1 MPGPVFRHEMLSVG
15 RRSRFVVMRTLIGLL
30 MLIVVAISY
39 SAVSETTR
47 FRQNEGMISIR
58 DISQIMA
65 GFYLTFAFGT
75 IIGVIAITPAIVA
88 GAIASER
95 ERKTIEYLF
104 TSQLTNTEII
114 LDKVLARLLTIGQ
127 MVIVTLPILAILRF
141 MGGVPGEM
149 LLWHFVIL
157 FSAAMMCLAL
167 SLVASTW
174 NERTRQAISNAYSWV
189 FLWLIGGGLSLGMG
203 MLLDRSLGLY
213 FLAIPFYWLSAALLF
228 INPFVTLTTYGGV
241 ANGGLGLGFD
251 TWHVAAQCGAQV
263 LVALVLIAIC
273 ALNIRRVHVKNA
285 GKAGKTITKTSKVKR
300 RVSPFQDHPMLW
312 KEMFTSEVK
321 KSKLNWLRQFIVVM
335 LGLAIL
341 LPSVWYLF
349 ELLLSGGSGAEDYAR
364 MLLGI
369 NGGVGSL
376 IILSLGSRAASAIP
390 LEKERDTWLSLMAT
404 PISANEIVWAK
415 LLGTLYAYR
424 WHFGALFFLNII
436 GVVLS
441 PLFIIS
447 ATILVVIFLVVSSAA
462 AMVGIRT
469 SLGMQSTSKAIT
481 STTAILLTIGGGYLM
496 LLGPMLVFSGGGDPI
511 LVLFSPCI
519 PFLFGSSQL
528 PIFTSNYWDQV
539 HGVIYLALFLGTG
552 GYLALSVILF
562 QSATNLFDILHGRAP
577 NDFRRDTALRAEQQI
592 SGS

>member
-30 MLIVVAISY
+30 MLIVIAISY
-39 SAVSETTR
+39 SVVSEATR
-47 FRQNEGMISIR
+47 FTQDEGVISIR

-88 GAIASER
+88 GAISSER

-104 TSQLTNTEII
+104 TSQLTNSEII

-157 FSAAMMCLAL
+157 FSGAMMCLSL

-189 FLWLIGGGLSLGMG
+189 FLWLIGGGLSLGMASI
-203 MLLDRSLGLY
+203 LDHALD
-213 FLAIPFYWLSAALLF
+213 FEILATPFYWLGWALFF

-251 TWHVAAQCGAQV
+251 AWHVAAQCGVQL
-263 LVALVLIAIC
+263 LVAFALITIC

-300 RVSPFQDHPMLW
+300 RVSPFQDRPMLW

-321 KSKLNWLRQFIVVM
+321 KSKWNWLRQIVVGI
-335 LGLAIL
+335 LALAIL
-341 LPSVWYLF
+341 VPAIWNLI
-349 ELLLSGGSGAEDYAR
+349 ELLLRGRGAEDYAS

-369 NGGVGSL
+369 HGGVGAL
-376 IILSLGSRAASAIP
+376 IILSLSSRAASAIP

-404 PISANEIVWAK
+404 PISASEIIWAK

-424 WHFGALFFLNII
+424 WHFGALLFLNLLGIL
-436 GVVLS
+436 LS
-441 PLFIIS
+441 PS
-447 ATILVVIFLVVSSAA
+447 YILSTLLLIVILLVVSFAA
-462 AMVGIRT
+462 AMVGIRI
-469 SLGMQSTSKAIT
+469 SLGMESTSKAIT
-481 STTAILLTIGGGYLM
+481 STTAILLAIGGGYLM
-496 LLGPMLVFSGGGDPI
+496 LVGPMLAFSGGDESI
-511 LVLFSPCI
+511 LIIFSPCI

-528 PIFTSNYWDQV
+528 PVFTAYDWDQV
-539 HGVIYLALFLGTG
+539 HGVMYLALLLGTG
-552 GYLALSVILF
+552 GYLALAIILF

-577 NDFRRDTALRAEQQI
+577 NEWRRDSALRAESQV
-592 SGS
+592 SKS